1 WTHLAVLPLAV
12 LPLFIFYGLAKGAL
26 EPVQTSFVVDL
37 VEPERRAS
45 TIGAFQMAIGISA
58 LPGGAIIGYLWDAFS
73 PLVAFNFALILAIL
87 ATIVL
92 LVIRPSK
99 PSFT

>member
-1 WTHLAVLPLAV
+1 
-12 LPLFIFYGLAKGAL
+12 L

-58 LPGGAIIGYLWDAFS
+58 LPGGAIIGYLWEVFN

-92 LVIRPSK
+92 LVIRPSQL
-99 PSFT
+99 SVT